1 MLYTCEM
8 VGNMDNVFEISLLL
22 DFYGM
27 MLTPRLYEI
36 LDLHYNNDYS
46 LGEIAEQLNISR
58 QGVHDNIKRGKAIL
72 NELEN
77 KLGLL
82 NKFLMQKEKASSL
95 LKVVENIDSARLGE
109 KDLQQLDQLKR
120 GIKDMIDSI

>member
-1 MLYTCEM
+1 M

>member
-1 MLYTCEM
+1 M
-8 VGNMDNVFEISLLL
+8 VGIMDNVYEISLLL

-58 QGVHDNIKRGKAIL
+58 QGVHDNIKRGKAVL
-72 NELEN
+72 NELEE

-82 NKFLMQKEKASSL
+82 SKFSLQKEKASNL
-95 LKVVENIDSARLGE
+95 LQVIEKIDTANLNEMDRQHLE
-109 KDLQQLDQLKR
+109 MIKR
-120 GIKDMIDSI
+120 GINDIIESI